1 MFRESDVTLT
11 TTAETTWQDMLN
23 DKTNVLTAAADW
35 IPTMEEQEN
44 FENQCGGPRCP
55 LHTGRPL
62 PITAVKSCSLRK
74 TSFLQRITDVIELD
88 VRKLRTANLKMSR
101 LITTGLHAAA
111 LQAATLPIRMSKVRD
126 QGPITMVPLYS
137 DDGGMTAAVTS
148 YVAINR
154 STKHA
159 DEAFFLA
166 DLLLRKETQLSSA
179 LYSEWLVYNDS
190 VGIPVYADAMQDTS
204 PVTWHGMTDWHMSAE
219 NYENFSAARSQIT
232 RVRFQGGL
240 EEALCKLLCV
250 QRCPLPRP
258 QCRPRAP
265 SLPNGTKPWSS
276 GCRNKIKAVPYEKKH
291 FTDISL
297 IAR

>member
-1 MFRESDVTLT
+1 
-11 TTAETTWQDMLN
+11 MLK
-23 DKTNVLTAAADW
+23 DKTDVLTAAANW
-35 IPTMEEQEN
+35 TPTMEEQEN
-44 FENQCGGPRCP
+44 FENQCGGP
-55 LHTGRPL
+55 LL
-62 PITAVKSCSLRK
+62 PYILGDLADYSSEKLLFTEDEL
-74 TSFLQRITDVIELD
+74 LQRITDVIELD
-88 VRKLRTANLKMSR
+88 VRNKNGEFENVPPYYHWFACGGL
-101 LITTGLHAAA
+101 TGSDFADPHV
-111 LQAATLPIRMSKVRD
+111 KVRD

-240 EEALCKLLCV
+240 EEALVNCYYACSDARYQDPNADLAPIIAEWYKTMEQWV
-250 QRCPLPRP
+250 Q
-258 QCRPRAP
+258 
-265 SLPNGTKPWSS
+265 
-276 GCRNKIKAVPYEKKH
+276 E
-291 FTDISL
+291 
-297 IAR
+297 

>member
-1 MFRESDVTLT
+1 MYKRQYHWF
-11 TTAETTWQDMLN
+11 A
-23 DKTNVLTAAADW
+23 
-35 IPTMEEQEN
+35 
-44 FENQCGGPRCP
+44 CGG
-55 LHTGRPL
+55 LTGSDFADPH
-62 PITAVKSCSLRK
+62 V
-74 TSFLQRITDVIELD
+74 
-88 VRKLRTANLKMSR
+88 
-101 LITTGLHAAA
+101 
-111 LQAATLPIRMSKVRD
+111 KVRD

-240 EEALCKLLCV
+240 EEALVNCYYACSDARYQDPNADLAPIIVEWYKTMEQWV
-250 QRCPLPRP
+250 Q
-258 QCRPRAP
+258 
-265 SLPNGTKPWSS
+265 
-276 GCRNKIKAVPYEKKH
+276 E
-291 FTDISL
+291 
-297 IAR
+297 